1 MAGYLVSDLSHFLD
15 GKGCIAPKTG
25 PAKALADYLA
35 QIVTAFTNDFGSP
48 MAVVP
53 CRRRPGRKPCP
64 GHIRATADE
73 EWQIHWECTA
83 CEDAGVISGWEN
95 TFWDMTDKP

>member
-53 CRRRPGRKPCP
+53 CRRRPG
-64 GHIRATADE
+64 
-73 EWQIHWECTA
+73 
-83 CEDAGVISGWEN
+83 VISGWEN